1 MTISL
6 YQYFQY
12 SAPLA
17 GLDLCADQ
25 AALELAVFTC
35 LYVLS
40 WDYKC
45 TPPFLASSLVIQLSQ
60 SYYSDLN

>member
-45 TPPFLASSLVIQLSQ
+45 TLQYHCLF
-60 SYYSDLN
+60 